1 MTRRR
6 RARWGGGAA
15 AARRARSAWSLL
27 LAVAAG
33 ARGQPFP
40 FLPASSPA
48 DLGAGPVTVGGVEVL
63 CPAGSGLL
71 AGLLRAAPYLECRS
85 DGIPGNC
92 PDAEPAPY
100 PECLD
105 DGLPNNCVG
114 PRPASSLAV
123 AAKSQGAGA
132 GGPTPAGFPV
142 IVGAPSAASKD
153 VALAFLA
160 WTFPG
165 FVPTYDYASLPMFA
179 ANLTVYQALEL
190 IGSQGRQN
198 VAFIECDL
206 PVQVTPALGL
216 GLGLGPP
223 RVAATGIVLDA
234 RPGGP

>member
-6 RARWGGGAA
+6 RARRGGAA
-15 AARRARSAWSLL
+15 AAGRRARGAWPLL

-48 DLGAGPVTVGGVEVL
+48 DPGAGPVTVGGVEVL

-71 AGLLRAAPYLECRS
+71 AGLLRAWPFLECRT
-85 DGIPGNC
+85 DGVPGNC
-92 PDAEPAPY
+92 PDAESAPY
-100 PECLD
+100 PECLE

-114 PRPASSLAV
+114 PRPAAALAV
-123 AAKSQGAGA
+123 AAKNQGAGA
-132 GGPTPAGFPV
+132 GGPPPAGFPV

-165 FVPTYDYASLPMFA
+165 FTPTYDYSTLPMFA
-179 ANLTVYQALEL
+179 ANLTVHQALEL
-190 IGSQGRQN
+190 LGQQRQN

-223 RVAATGIVLDA
+223 RVAAAGIGMLDP